1 MKFLAKFL
9 KNLYMGFRA
18 TLKFWKFKVAL
29 NTMFGRCVFLIV
41 SVLDSRASS
50 LGFEPWSG
58 TLSCVLGQDT
68 SLSQCLSP
76 PRGVNGYQQILCL
89 RVTLWWISIPSRRER
104 KYSWLLYATR
114 PTETR
119 ISSGLMSHLACLQT
133 FTFDWTLCTE
143 FVLSHP
149 RKITGDAKKADFPSS
164 IYKLKVWS

>member
-29 NTMFGRCVFLIV
+29 NTMFGRCDFLIV

-50 LGFEPWSG
+50 LG
-58 TLSCVLGQDT
+58 LSPGQGRWVVFLGKILARYLGKA
-68 SLSQCLSP
+68 LSQCLSL
-76 PRGVNGYQQILCL
+76 PRGVNGYQHPIQEGEEILLVASCYWNQDKL
-89 RVTLWWISIPSRRER
+89 RPDEPFGSF
-104 KYSWLLYATR
+104 AD
-114 PTETR
+114 
-119 ISSGLMSHLACLQT
+119 
-133 FTFDWTLCTE
+133 FTWTLCTE
-143 FVLSHP
+143 FLLSHP